1 MQDYD
6 VLYNK
11 LQDMKNLEQH
21 LRDALEAAQE
31 IRYDGME
38 AFRVDL
44 QDKIY
49 EIRDNQRKIEAS
61 MDVVRIA
68 EEQANG
74 TDRPAVDWR

>member
-11 LQDMKNLEQH
+11 LQDMKQLEQH

-38 AFRVDL
+38 AFRLDL
-44 QDKIY
+44 QDKIS
-49 EIRDNQRKIEAS
+49 EIRDNQRRVEAS
-61 MDVVRIA
+61 MDAVRQA
-68 EEQANG
+68 EEAMAGYGKPINE
-74 TDRPAVDWR
+74 